1 MLVRRSRWRGAQAV
15 SFLSKLDRETRMRT
29 LLSVLGS
36 LIAVAGTV
44 PYIIETIR
52 GNTKPRIVT
61 WLTWALLTGVAGA
74 ASMSAGQLG
83 AAVFALL
90 GTVATSS
97 VVVAG
102 LRYGDRSF
110 TRLDL
115 ACLAGVLLGL
125 VLWLSLDNP
134 IFAIWTAILIDFV
147 GLVPTLVHA
156 WKQPMAETASAFV
169 CVGVGGLITSAAI
182 ASGGS
187 FSVAALGYP
196 LYAAVSMATV
206 ASIIVIRRK
215 SVQPEVGESIAEPR
229 DELSRQPA
237 AARPVGDLRRIGITR
252 PNLRRLPPMTSRLVP
267 ASTEGETD
275 NQKTG
280 GRRRA
285 KRYTGRVRRPRRVRL
300 RRTAVRGRPAVARP
314 TAPLAAGG
322 QGIEKTPFL
331 VIGETG
337 AVRTW
342 SRSGQLPGQRVGES
356 MRKRAGMEAGGDC
369 TVGVTRV
376 HAVPV
381 RIIQPQRQ

>member
-1 MLVRRSRWRGAQAV
+1 
-15 SFLSKLDRETRMRT
+15 MRT

-61 WLTWALLTGVAGA
+61 WLTWALLTGIAGA
-74 ASMSAGQLG
+74 ASLSAGQLG

-215 SVQPEVGESIAEPR
+215 SVQPEVGDTVAKPR
-229 DELSRQPA
+229 DELSRRLA
-237 AARPVGDLRRIGITR
+237 ATRPVGDLRRIGITR

-267 ASTEGETD
+267 ASTDRDTD
-275 NQKTG
+275 NQRVG
-280 GRRRA
+280 SRRRA

-300 RRTAVRGRPAVARP
+300 RRTAVRGRPAVGRP
-314 TAPLAAGG
+314 TAPLAAAR

-356 MRKRAGMEAGGDC
+356 LRKRASTQAGGDC

>member
-1 MLVRRSRWRGAQAV
+1 
-15 SFLSKLDRETRMRT
+15 MRT

-52 GNTKPRIVT
+52 GNTKPRVVT
-61 WLTWALLTGVAGA
+61 WLTWALLTGIAGA
-74 ASMSAGQLG
+74 ASLSAGQLG

-215 SVQPEVGESIAEPR
+215 SVQPEVGDTVAKPR
-229 DELSRQPA
+229 DELSRRLA
-237 AARPVGDLRRIGITR
+237 ATRPVGDLRRIGITR

-267 ASTEGETD
+267 ASTERDAD
-275 NQKTG
+275 NQRVG
-280 GRRRA
+280 SRRRA

-300 RRTAVRGRPAVARP
+300 RRADVRGRPAVARP

>member
-1 MLVRRSRWRGAQAV
+1 
-15 SFLSKLDRETRMRT
+15 MRT

-115 ACLAGVLLGL
+115 ACLAGVLIGL

-134 IFAIWTAILIDFV
+134 TFAISTAILINFV
-147 GLVPTLVHA
+147 GLLPALVLA

-215 SVQPEVGESIAEPR
+215 SVQPDVGDTVAKPR
-229 DELSRQPA
+229 DELPRRLAATPPA
-237 AARPVGDLRRIGITR
+237 SDLRRIGITR

-267 ASTEGETD
+267 ASTERETD

-300 RRTAVRGRPAVARP
+300 RRAAVRGRSAVGRP

-322 QGIEKTPFL
+322 QGIEKMPFL

-356 MRKRAGMEAGGDC
+356 LRKRAGMQAGGDC
-369 TVGVTRV
+369 MVGVTRV

-381 RIIQPQRQ
+381 GIIQPQRQ

>member
-1 MLVRRSRWRGAQAV
+1 
-15 SFLSKLDRETRMRT
+15 MRT

-61 WLTWALLTGVAGA
+61 WLTWALLTGIAGA

-215 SVQPEVGESIAEPR
+215 SVQPEVGDTVAKPR
-229 DELSRQPA
+229 DELSRRLA
-237 AARPVGDLRRIGITR
+237 ATRPVGDLRRIGITR

-267 ASTEGETD
+267 ASTERDTD
-275 NQKTG
+275 NQRVG
-280 GRRRA
+280 SRRRA

-300 RRTAVRGRPAVARP
+300 RRAAVRGRPAVARP
-314 TAPLAAGG
+314 MAPLAPGG